1 MLHPERERERSVKVY
16 YCGREDCEKGHFF
29 GPAVRSHQLIHFV
42 LKGKGIYRTEYGEYE
57 LKEGEAFSIRPGEVT
72 YYRADLEEPWSYAWI
87 AFDGDEAEA
96 LLERYYPDR
105 RLPVCAM
112 GETAAVSG
120 WFEGLLGSFGSA
132 EENRERVLGYFYLI
146 MACLLRT
153 GKGGVPVDEAILR
166 GPSRLSAII
175 TVIRSR

>member
-1 MLHPERERERSVKVY
+1 MKVY

-57 LKEGEAFSIRPGEVT
+57 IKEGEAFLIRPGEVT

-96 LLERYYPDR
+96 LLER
-105 RLPVCAM
+105 
-112 GETAAVSG
+112 
-120 WFEGLLGSFGSA
+120 
-132 EENRERVLGYFYLI
+132 
-146 MACLLRT
+146 CLLYT
-153 GKGGVPVDEAILR
+153 SDAADE
-166 GPSRLSAII
+166 
-175 TVIRSR
+175 